1 MNEQQHQH
9 TQPPQPAD
17 SADAPSSA
25 AIAASR
31 READDLY
38 AAADQAIANALSG
51 DSQSFLQANR
61 QFGGQ

>member
-1 MNEQQHQH
+1 MNEKQRQH
-9 TQPPQPAD
+9 TPPQQPAD
-17 SADAPSSA
+17 SADAPSTD

-38 AAADQAIANALSG
+38 AAADQAIGNALSG
-51 DSQSFLQANR
+51 DSQAFLQANH